1 MKAKK
6 ANMQMTKV
14 ELLKSF
20 MVNRDLKPHPWAQK
34 AGIRS
39 STIYNFLAGKSATLS
54 SDTLE
59 KLAQA
64 AGATVDEI
72 LGRGAS
78 QNPVAG
84 DVPLRFEIGINGRL
98 FQMQTIGFVPRPS
111 GVAAGVD
118 LTAARVEGDGMHPLR
133 AGWIFYFE
141 TAPVGPEKLVGKL
154 AVVNVAGRSEPL
166 VREVRRGSQKGLYAL
181 VSWNAGTLEDVEV
194 LSGHRIVS
202 ITQPL

>member
-6 ANMQMTKV
+6 ANEKMTKV
-14 ELLKSF
+14 ELLQSF
-20 MVNRDLKPHPWAQK
+20 MVSHNLKPHPWAQK

-72 LGRGAS
+72 LGRRAS
-78 QNPVAG
+78 KISSG
-84 DVPLRFEIGINGRL
+84 DVPLRYEIGINGRL
-98 FQMQTIGFVPRPS
+98 FQMDSEEFASRPAGFDV
-111 GVAAGVD
+111 GVELV
-118 LTAARVEGDGMHPLR
+118 AARVEGDGMHPLK
-133 AGWIFYFE
+133 AGWVIYFE
-141 TAPVGPEKLVGKL
+141 SAAVGPEKLVGKL
-154 AVVNVAGRSEPL
+154 AVVTVSGRTEPL
-166 VREVRRGSQKGLYAL
+166 IREVRRGSQKGLYAL
-181 VSWNAGTLEDVEV
+181 HAWNAGTLEDVEV

-202 ITQPL
+202 ISQPL